1 MRKIIAS
8 AMLLLMLGCATGNKY
23 VEGTHIAL
31 GAYIP
36 YESNLYGVELIQYL
50 NGISITCLTNNAL
63 KVEHCATS
71 KNRWLW
77 GMLESTT
84 TTRTKSE
91 VK

>member
-1 MRKIIAS
+1 
-8 AMLLLMLGCATGNKY
+8 MLLLMLGCATGSKY

-36 YESNLYGVELIQYL
+36 YESSLYGVELMQYL
-50 NGISITCLTNNAL
+50 NGISITCQTNNVL
-63 KVEHCATS
+63 KVEHYATS
-71 KNRWLW
+71 KNTWMW

-84 TTRTKSE
+84 TTYTKGE